1 MRESL
6 RSGEILYD
14 QTHRE
19 LVYCPLQFHERG
31 QLFVGKH
38 DETLLRPH
46 DRATVG
52 VLVAVGASF
61 A

>member
-1 MRESL
+1 
-6 RSGEILYD
+6 
-14 QTHRE
+14 
-19 LVYCPLQFHERG
+19 LQFHEPG
-31 QLFVGKH
+31 QLFVGTH